1 MKSMGK
7 ERFGK
12 FTKQRKANVGNQKRL
27 VLSQRNK
34 RRIRQSTRLASS
46 KVKPTPTHLPILSQ
60 QPLITPIPSFSQ
72 SSTSH
77 PIALDFFAW
86 PTIRSRLLNHHAT
99 LFQTSAGADL
109 SSCYSRFLRFDWPF
123 SFEDAFFLDENTG
136 THYPSPLFEHYHGDL
151 KYWSVDEQFFDTF
164 PEMRGDIEGDKEWR
178 RKAR

>member
-1 MKSMGK
+1 
-7 ERFGK
+7 
-12 FTKQRKANVGNQKRL
+12 
-27 VLSQRNK
+27 
-34 RRIRQSTRLASS
+34 
-46 KVKPTPTHLPILSQ
+46 LSQ

-136 THYPSPLFEHYHGDL
+136 MHYPSPLFEHYHGDL

-164 PEMRGDIEGDKEWR
+164 PEMRGDIEGDKEWG